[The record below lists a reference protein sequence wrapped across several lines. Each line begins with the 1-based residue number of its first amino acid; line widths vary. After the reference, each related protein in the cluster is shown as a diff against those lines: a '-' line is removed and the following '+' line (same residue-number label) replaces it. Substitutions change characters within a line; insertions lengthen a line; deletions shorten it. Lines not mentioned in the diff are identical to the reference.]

1 MIYDGEIEWVPLG
14 AETLAAQ
21 MIEQKKFGAK
31 IFRLVYYG
39 GVSEKTKRV
48 FLTWLIEEELIKLY
62 IGKKKR
68 KDAYSELIY
77 SKCID
82 DFLKISCLFRKTP
95 WQMPA
100 EFPLGRTR
108 IGNPIIL
115 RLNGNFIRSMKYDE
129 VFRHL
134 FLYFVF
140 FLMLVYNQS
149 MNSVITKKRILV
161 IVFLVVCFLIIN
173 AVSKDGLKNFIYSK
187 SASLQASLW
196 DRGSEEAFS
205 RQDQEKLNKEL
216 IEENQKLLSD
226 LASLQGVREENESLR
241 EALGLN
247 LQNDYDLVLGRVI
260 SKDILNDT
268 ILINIGSNDGIKKD
282 FPVILSGK
290 ALLGRVIDVY
300 PNYSRVMLIT
310 QKNNMIDVEIPDSK
324 SFALSKGEGGLKAS
338 LDMFPRDIEL
348 KEDSLIITSAMGGNY
363 PAGLYVGKV
372 KNVKKLDNEVYQV
385 AEIEKSFDLNT
396 VNNVFVIKIAEIYND

>member
-1 MIYDGEIEWVPLG
+1 MPLG
-14 AETLAAQ
+14 VETLAVQ

-39 GVSEKTKRV
+39 GVSEKTKRI
-48 FLTWLIEEELIKLY
+48 FLTWLIEEELVKLY
-62 IGKKKR
+62 VGKKR
-68 KDAYSELIY
+68 KKKTFSESIHL
-77 SKCID
+77 KCID

-100 EFPLGRTR
+100 KFPLGRTR
-108 IGNPIIL
+108 AGNPVLL
-115 RLNGNFIRSMKYDE
+115 RLNGNFIRDIRYDE
-129 VFRHL
+129 VFSSS

-140 FLMLVYNQS
+140 FYRLVYNQS
-149 MNSVITKKRILV
+149 MNSIITKKRIFVLL
-161 IVFLVVCFLIIN
+161 FLIVCFLIIN
-173 AVSKDGLKNFIYSK
+173 AISKDGLKNFIYSK

-196 DRGSEEAFS
+196 DRGSEESFS
-205 RQDQEKLNKEL
+205 RQDQEKLNKQL
-216 IEENQKLLSD
+216 IEDNQKLLSE
-226 LASLQGVREENESLR
+226 LAGLQGVKEENESLR

-268 ILINIGSNDGIKKD
+268 ILINIGSDDGVKKN

-310 QKNNMIDVEIPDSK
+310 QKDNMIDVEIPDSK
-324 SFALSKGEGGLKAS
+324 SFALSKGEGSLKAS
-338 LDMFPRDIEL
+338 LDMFPRDVEL

-372 KNVKKLDNEVYQV
+372 KNVKKLDNEVYQI
-385 AEIEKSFDLNT
+385 AEIEKSFDLDT
-396 VNNVFVIKIAEIYND
+396 INNVFVIKIAEIYND